1 MRKLLNK
8 DQGAAL
14 LDLARKTIQEKLGV
28 SCSLSPSCEN
38 MLKDEA
44 LKEKCGTF
52 VTLTI
57 NGQLRGCIGCLDSR
71 APIIE
76 GIRHNAV
83 NAAFHDP
90 RFRPLSQKELEDIH
104 IEVSVLTEPQACE
117 YSCAEDLLEKL
128 RPGVDGVIIRC
139 GYASATFLPQVW
151 DQLPDKEEFLS
162 HLCMKAGLPADAWQR
177 NKLEV
182 QLYQVQ
188 CFEEE

>member
-1 MRKLLNK
+1 MGKPLNR
-8 DQGAAL
+8 DQGNAL
-14 LDLARKTIQEKLGV
+14 LDLARKTIREKLGV
-28 SCSLSPSCEN
+28 SCSLSPSCEAI
-38 MLKDEA
+38 LKDEA
-44 LKEKCGTF
+44 LKENCGTF

-71 APIIE
+71 DPIVE
-76 GIRHNAV
+76 GIRNNAV
-83 NAAFHDP
+83 HAAFHDP

-104 IEVSVLTEPQACE
+104 IEVSVLTQPQVCE
-117 YSCAEDLLEKL
+117 YSCTEDLLNKL
-128 RPGVDGVIIRC
+128 RPGVDGVIVGC

-177 NKLEV
+177 NHLEV